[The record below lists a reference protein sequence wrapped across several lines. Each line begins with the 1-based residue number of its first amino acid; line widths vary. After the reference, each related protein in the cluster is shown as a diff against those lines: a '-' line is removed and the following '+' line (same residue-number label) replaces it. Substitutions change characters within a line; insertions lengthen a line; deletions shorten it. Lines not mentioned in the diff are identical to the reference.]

1 MSVIADAAILLGVG
15 VLAGIV
21 STVASLA
28 SVVSYP
34 ALLALGLSPVSANV
48 TNTVALMFTAVCGG
62 SKRLTAGAG
71 WPGHPDLS

>member
-1 MSVIADAAILLGVG
+1 VSSVAYLAALIGVG

-34 ALLALGLSPVSANV
+34 ALLAPPRGLRLFIGACGVAVAIRLGVNV
-48 TNTVALMFTAVCGG
+48 Y
-62 SKRLTAGAG
+62 R
-71 WPGHPDLS
+71 

>member
-1 MSVIADAAILLGVG
+1 MSAVADAVVLLGAG

-34 ALLALGLSPVSANV
+34 ALLAFGLSPVSANV
-48 TNTVALMFTAVCGG
+48 TNTVALMFTGIGAAAAPDA
-62 SKRLTAGAG
+62 SARL
-71 WPGHPDLS
+71 